1 MKKVL
6 CLILAFSM
14 VFAAACDN
22 GGKNPGNTPGG
33 DDRGEATKIVIYNG
47 GSSEFSIVKGSDE
60 DTAINAI
67 EDKYFEDT
75 GVNLDFEV
83 NYLGTSMKSKLSTSL
98 SGGDQ
103 VDIVVSH
110 TRGGEGLDEYV
121 LANNCY
127 YDIADLL
134 EDYGGNIL
142 DSLSDNALSAVTTY
156 DKKVIGI
163 PSVVSPYK
171 FGILVRKDY
180 MEACGFTD
188 DPTDTS
194 KTFVGDMAT
203 FEKMLVAMK
212 AHIEQVVGDCTH
224 VVSGAIWD
232 LEKVLVLGPYADA
245 GYWSY
250 TEQYD
255 ENGDYES
262 VLPGFATD
270 EYEDVLKL
278 EYKWVKNGLVST
290 SANNMSLELFES
302 EFIAGKTG
310 VFVCDP
316 TVQHLIQVSR
326 KVKSYN
332 ASAEFAVLGALPAD
346 GTSAKKGFMKNSEAT
361 FVACIMKNSA
371 NAKEIIKFYNWMY
384 SKPENYELCTYGI
397 EGTHWVKNEDGT
409 YSYPNEQY
417 MTKKPYSGAIA
428 LVENQQI
435 SDLTYAGYTEEE
447 KSWIATAA
455 DEDNYINNDTV
466 NFLLPYNSQLNE
478 NYKSAANP
486 FYGEFATKVWY
497 GELDP
502 DTVYDSSSGIKFFP
516 YYQSMFLSVA
526 ESYINTVSQ
535 YYQILNPAVNGK

>member
-1 MKKVL
+1 MSDFGFLHGICRRVRQRREK
-6 CLILAFSM
+6 
-14 VFAAACDN
+14 
-22 GGKNPGNTPGG
+22 PGNTPGG

-60 DTAINAI
+60 DTAIKAI

-232 LEKVLVLGPYADA
+232 LEK
-245 GYWSY
+245 S
-250 TEQYD
+250 
-255 ENGDYES
+255 S
-262 VLPGFATD
+262 FS
-270 EYEDVLKL
+270 
-278 EYKWVKNGLVST
+278 GLMRTQAIGVIQ
-290 SANNMSLELFES
+290 NNMT
-302 EFIAGKTG
+302 KTAITKA
-310 VFVCDP
+310 CC
-316 TVQHLIQVSR
+316 R
-326 KVKSYN
+326 
-332 ASAEFAVLGALPAD
+332 ALPR
-346 GTSAKKGFMKNSEAT
+346 TNMRT
-361 FVACIMKNSA
+361 F
-371 NAKEIIKFYNWMY
+371 
-384 SKPENYELCTYGI
+384 
-397 EGTHWVKNEDGT
+397 
-409 YSYPNEQY
+409 
-417 MTKKPYSGAIA
+417 
-428 LVENQQI
+428 
-435 SDLTYAGYTEEE
+435 
-447 KSWIATAA
+447 
-455 DEDNYINNDTV
+455 
-466 NFLLPYNSQLNE
+466 
-478 NYKSAANP
+478 
-486 FYGEFATKVWY
+486 
-497 GELDP
+497 
-502 DTVYDSSSGIKFFP
+502 
-516 YYQSMFLSVA
+516 
-526 ESYINTVSQ
+526 
-535 YYQILNPAVNGK
+535 